1 MIDEG
6 VARDECWTYCLWL
19 CAVSFSKLF
28 RKGGQVFY
36 CAYFR
41 NRNLG
46 RRIIQMGVASQQVTY
61 ALICGLDELWQVLHH
76 DAGGA
81 YHLEAI
87 TVEPGSNHSN
97 GTNYLDKFHFQE

>member
-76 DAGGA
+76 DAEGRTTWKP
-81 YHLEAI
+81 LRWSQVQTTRMEQI
-87 TVEPGSNHSN
+87 I
-97 GTNYLDKFHFQE
+97 